1 MNFDKIIL
9 IDITFL
15 RIVSNYVLLQ
25 TICIEN
31 RMAFSYI
38 NSRIGKINSV

>member
-15 RIVSNYVLLQ
+15 RIVLSHVLLQ
-25 TICIEN
+25 TICNEN
-31 RMAFSYI
+31 RLEFSYI
-38 NSRIGKINSV
+38 NARTGKIYSV